1 MSARSAPVRRLIGA
15 LLEHHTLYRH
25 PRYGTEITPHEIEQM
40 LADALERSGQVLVP
54 RRWATEAALPLD
66 AASVTGKRSCRDGDH
81 LDYANHE
88 RLVAEAASLGVVGV
102 GS

>member
-1 MSARSAPVRRLIGA
+1 MSGAPGPIRSLVDAIVSDYA
-15 LLEHHTLYRH
+15 LYRH

-54 RRWATEAALPLD
+54 KRWAVEATLALD
-66 AASVTGKRSCRDGDH
+66 AASAIGKRSCRDGDH
-81 LDYANHE
+81 LHYANHE
-88 RLVAEAASLGVVGV
+88 RLVSEAQALGVVGA